1 MSGLR
6 ANLSSAFNSLKRL
19 GTPSKPDAPPAKPTA
34 PPAQHGPTGLAAR
47 PSHRPHP
54 AASGSAPTSAAMAPR
69 NTAAAPWLKPGQQAH
84 PLPRPPHILPTP
96 EQLGLAPQR
105 PPAKPMLPTPES
117 LGLPP
122 RQPETKTTLPTPA
135 SLGLA
140 PAPAPE
146 RESHPLPRP
155 TLADLLKIPQSPERP
170 PSVLPPP
177 VRPRVDH
184 TQAAQRPGEVAQAS
198 AADGAEPAAPV
209 HKPKRKPINSLKSAP
224 KIDLTKT
231 PDASIRNL
239 PPEQLKPLVRAL
251 GGGALS
257 ETNPRMA
264 EAQLDLASVRLQNI
278 RMDRFGLIDWKAD
291 LQNKAVWAELNPEK
305 QARLENAAH
314 KAHMNIRQWRVADPD
329 TGQTKIRMDIYFG
342 GTMNGRDAKQDVM
355 TAFGG
360 VGEVYKA
367 TREAAELVAEAMAAN
382 PRLEITRV
390 MGLSM
395 GGGTAQAFVAG
406 VQSRVQLKDDPA
418 LVLFDPQL
426 LNNAQARHAVKD
438 NPLDYDFEK
447 LRGVAVTLDYEA
459 APHKGLM
466 NIMKGAGGYKSPGL
480 VQLRLGLK
488 DNDGTKWVERPDP
501 PGTSSQLPGKRYDKI
516 PTAPTV
522 SGPPGMGYHTDTDLY
537 EKALER
543 FTKEPPPDFS
553 AILGGDSDHDEE
565 EVQELDPGQVSTVA
579 GGSIPPA
586 MANPG
591 AMPADLPRDASAAER
606 DAEWA
611 AWAEWAESVVP
622 PRDDDADD
630 IPVAAPIDAA
640 SLTPEELAAVPM
652 AELFRP
658 EAQGA
663 AQRTP

>member
-6 ANLSSAFNSLKRL
+6 ANLSSAFNSLKRF
-19 GTPSKPDAPPAKPTA
+19 GTPSKPDAPAAKPA
-34 PPAQHGPTGLAAR
+34 LPPAQHGPTGLASR
-47 PSHRPHP
+47 PAGGTHA
-54 AASGSAPTSAAMAPR
+54 AASTSAAMPPR
-69 NTAAAPWLKPGQQAH
+69 NMAAAPWLKPGQQAH

-96 EQLGLAPQR
+96 EQLGLAPQQR
-105 PPAKPMLPTPES
+105 PAKPMLPTPES

-122 RQPETKTTLPTPA
+122 RQPETKTTQPTPE

-146 RESHPLPRP
+146 RESYPLPRP
-155 TLADLLKIPQSPERP
+155 TLADLLKIPQSPEP
-170 PSVLPPP
+170 APSVLPPP
-177 VRPRVDH
+177 RRAQVDRM
-184 TQAAQRPGEVAQAS
+184 QAAQGPGQAAQAS
-198 AADGAEPAAPV
+198 ATDGAEQAAPV

-231 PDASIRNL
+231 PDASIRSL

-251 GGGALS
+251 GAGALS
-257 ETNPRMA
+257 ETDPRMA
-264 EAQLDLASVRLQNI
+264 AAQLELASVRLQNI
-278 RMDRFGLIDWKAD
+278 RMDRFGPIDWKAD
-291 LQNKAVWAELNPEK
+291 LQRKAVWAELNPEK
-305 QARLENAAH
+305 QARLEIAAH
-314 KAHMNIRQWRVADPD
+314 KAHMNIHQWRVADPE
-329 TGQTKIRMDIYFG
+329 TGRTKIRMDIYFG
-342 GTMNGRDAKQDVM
+342 GTLNGRDAKQDVT

-367 TREAAELVAEAMAAN
+367 TREAAELVAEAMAAD

-390 MGLSM
+390 MGFSM
-395 GGGTAQAFVAG
+395 GGGTAQAFAAG
-406 VQSRVQLKDDPA
+406 VQSRIQLKDDPA

-438 NPLDYDFEK
+438 TPLDYDFEK
-447 LRGVAVTLDYEA
+447 PRGVAVTLDYEA
-459 APHKGLM
+459 DPRKGLM

-488 DNDGTKWVERPDP
+488 DNDDVKWEAREEMNRS
-501 PGTSSQLPGKRYDKI
+501 GIKEKRYFKT
-516 PTAPTV
+516 PAAPQV
-522 SGPPGMGYHTDTDLY
+522 SGPPGMGYHANSDLY

-553 AILGGDSDHDEE
+553 AILDEDDDYDYDYDEE

-579 GGSIPPA
+579 GGSIPHA
-586 MANPG
+586 MTNPG
-591 AMPADLPRDASAAER
+591 AMPVDEPRDASVDER
-606 DAEWA
+606 EAEWA
-611 AWAEWAESVVP
+611 AWAEWAEDVAP
-622 PRDDDADD
+622 PGNDSADD